1 MGHLPQEALERAT
14 SAEEV
19 VGAVRVFLRALG
31 SAGLDRL
38 PRYHRPAGVES
49 ALAIE
54 LWAEQLN
61 RYEPPPSQDPV
72 NGALFAEVRDFF
84 SRASERLS
92 DVDGRAGP

>member
-1 MGHLPQEALERAT
+1 MGHLPQEALEHAT

-49 ALAIE
+49 ALAVE

-92 DVDGRAGP
+92 DVDRGAGQ